1 MKKYL
6 LILSIIS
13 TLGISCSDESFET
26 TNMRINHFQQTAIGL
41 DQRLVYLIQE
51 GNEIGTNDWTYFYNN
66 IEGFDYELGYV
77 YDISV
82 IKETI
87 SNPPTDRSS
96 IKYTLNKIISKERVT
111 NNITF
116 EIRLK
121 SVIMSNPP
129 SFVTGNI
136 NSGFKILDTIE
147 IDCNDLCDEM
157 NQMLVTE
164 NELLGV
170 FNHTDAGSIK
180 LTALKPE

>member
-87 SNPPTDRSS
+87 SNPPTDGSS

-147 IDCNDLCDEM
+147 IDCNDHCDEM
-157 NQMLVTE
+157 IQMLETE

-170 FNHTDAGSIK
+170 FNHTDSGSIK
-180 LTALKPE
+180 LLALKPE

>member
-6 LILSIIS
+6 LILSSVSII
-13 TLGISCSDESFET
+13 GISCSDESFET
-26 TNMRINHFQQTAIGL
+26 SNMRINHFQQTAIGVG
-41 DQRLVYLIQE
+41 QRLVNLIQE
-51 GNEIGTNDWTYFYNN
+51 GNEIGTNDWSYFYNN
-66 IEGFDYELGYV
+66 IEGFDYEQGYI
-77 YDISV
+77 YDLSV

-87 SNPPTDRSS
+87 INPPADGSS
-96 IKYTLNKIISKERVT
+96 IKYILNRIISKERVA

-129 SFVTGNI
+129 SFVTGNN

-157 NQMLVTE
+157 IQMLETE

-170 FNHTDAGSIK
+170 FNHTDSGSIK
-180 LTALKPE
+180 LLELKPE